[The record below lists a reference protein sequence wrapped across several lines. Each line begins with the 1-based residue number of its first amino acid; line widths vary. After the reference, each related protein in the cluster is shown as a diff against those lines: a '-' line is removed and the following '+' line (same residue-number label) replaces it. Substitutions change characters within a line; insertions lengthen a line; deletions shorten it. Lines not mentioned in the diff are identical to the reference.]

1 MAVTWTTDD
10 LLRQVRRTTYSPAAS
25 TPFTDAELLDFAD
38 EQKDAV
44 LVPRLIAC
52 REDYL
57 RETEST
63 AIAAGTAEYALPTRA
78 VGGRVLAIAWVDSA
92 GNYWPLEPLAAQ
104 DRGLAFN
111 VTPGAPAANMRF
123 ILGPDSI
130 TLVPTPSASVGTLVI
145 DHYRRPNALVPVSE
159 CARVTGFS
167 NPNITVNA
175 IPASWSS
182 SGTCDIVRALPGFD
196 WVQIDRAYTGAS
208 GVNIN
213 VGGTNQGT
221 VVGDY
226 ICQRFTSCVVQL
238 PYEWRHA
245 LVQAT
250 AVKVLEAVGDR
261 AGMQITE
268 VKLQQVLEAAVDLV
282 SPRVDGTPRKIVN
295 RNGPISRTRFG
306 WR

>member
-10 LLRQVRRTTYSPAAS
+10 LIRQVRRTTYSPAAS

-44 LVPRLIAC
+44 LVPRLLAC

-57 RETEST
+57 RETETT
-63 AIAAGTAEYALPTRA
+63 AIAAGVAEYALPTRA
-78 VGGRVLAIAWVDSA
+78 VGGKVLAVAWVDSA
-92 GNYWPLEPLAAQ
+92 GNYWPLEPLSAQ
-104 DRGLAFN
+104 DRGSVYNPGFGA
-111 VTPGAPAANMRF
+111 PGAGMRYM
-123 ILGPDSI
+123 LGPDSV
-130 TLVPTPSASVGTLVI
+130 TLVPTPSAAVGTLAI
-145 DHYRRPNALVPVSE
+145 DHYRRPNALVAVSE

-167 NPNITVNA
+167 APNITVNA
-175 IPASWSS
+175 IPSTWSS
-182 SGTCDIVRALPGFD
+182 TGTCDIVRALPGFD
-196 WVQIDRAYTGAS
+196 WVQVDRAYTGAT

-238 PYEWRHA
+238 PYEWRHV

-261 AGMQITE
+261 QGMQVAE
-268 VKLQQVLEAAVDLV
+268 AKMQQALEAAVDLV

-295 RNGPISRTRFG
+295 RTGPLSRARFG

>member
-1 MAVTWTTDD
+1 MAVQWTTDD

-63 AIAAGTAEYALPTRA
+63 PIVAGTAEYALPTRA
-78 VGGRVLAIAWVDSA
+78 VGGRVLAVAWVDSA
-92 GNYWPLEPLAAQ
+92 GNYYPLEPLAAQ
-104 DRGLAFN
+104 DRGLLFSSSA
-111 VTPGAPAANMRF
+111 GAPSVSMRYVM
-123 ILGPDSI
+123 GPDSI
-130 TLVPTPSASVGTLVI
+130 TLAPTPTVAVGTLVI

-167 NPNITVNA
+167 SPNITVNA
-175 IPASWSS
+175 IPSSWAT
-182 SGTCDIVRALPGFD
+182 SGFCDIVRGRPGFD
-196 WVQIDRAYTGAS
+196 WVGVDLFYSGAS

-221 VVGDY
+221 IGGDY
-226 ICQRFTSCVVQL
+226 ICQRYTSCVVQL

-261 AGMQITE
+261 AGMQVAE
-268 VKLQQVLEAAVDLV
+268 AKLQQALEAAVELV

-295 RNGPISRTRFG
+295 RTGPMSRSRYG